1 MKGLKGLN
9 LLKPVLSNSEMRTGT
24 MPKRKESDWDFLRVD
39 CTSDAQMVNAA
50 LRAKKFELDKSY
62 IGKDKQI
69 LKKVKTKKTDLRKEF
84 IEIIVD
90 RKRTPKMNIVFIPT
104 E

>member
-1 MKGLKGLN
+1 MKNYKGLD
-9 LLKPVLSNSEMRTGT
+9 LLKNVASNAEMRSGI
-24 MPKRKESDWDFLRVD
+24 MPKRKDSDYDFLRVD
-39 CTSDAQMVNAA
+39 CTADTQMVNAA

-90 RKRTPKMNIVFIPT
+90 RKRTPKMNVVFIPT